1 MNDVLS
7 NEYLF
12 GDFFKSFIYFKITFK
27 NYFIR
32 RKIFAKKKIN
42 TYMKLKMRLLKYLTE
57 KLDLSQAVNTIQLTF
72 VNLYFLK
79 YLRDDFKQQLQFLY
93 ISIKEGEEVLDIT
106 NNNIEEVKHNG
117 GFIQTMVIVQIIGV
131 RVTMVAI
138 KSSEMGVEMVVHIK
152 TISEAIMEG

>member
-1 MNDVLS
+1 
-7 NEYLF
+7 
-12 GDFFKSFIYFKITFK
+12 
-27 NYFIR
+27 
-32 RKIFAKKKIN
+32 
-42 TYMKLKMRLLKYLTE
+42 MKLKMRLLKYLTE
-57 KLDLSQAVNTIQLTF
+57 KLDLSQAVNTIQLIF
-72 VNLYFLK
+72 VNLSFFK
-79 YLRDDFKQQLQFLY
+79 YPRDHFKQKLQFLY

-117 GFIQTMVIVQIIGV
+117 GFSQTMVIVQIIGV